1 MLTNITMGQYYP
13 VDSKVHRLDPR
24 IKLIL
29 TIAFIVAV
37 FMAKTF
43 AGYAI
48 LLLFVYG
55 VARLANVPFRMLLR
69 GLRPLRLILIL
80 TFYLLRFH
88 HPLAVTGGAVAMC
101 WEWPYVLL
109 AFPPL
114 LLYNGKRGRQNKY
127 FFYVFYPAHLLLI
140 YFIRLFMLAA
150 FPG

>member
-80 TFYLLRFH
+80 TFMLNLFFTAGETVCLTPDEETGLSGDTLRI
-88 HPLAVTGGAVAMC
+88 PRMSSNCSYGRRDNGGIFC
-101 WEWPYVLL
+101 WFDRRTEVLT
-109 AFPPL
+109 AD
-114 LLYNGKRGRQNKY
+114 R
-127 FFYVFYPAHLLLI
+127 
-140 YFIRLFMLAA
+140 
-150 FPG
+150 